1 MAFVV
6 AAQLFASILSGA
18 IVKAPFERGR
28 YQTRNRGGTMDD
40 EKAMNAARRFALWH
54 IGEAAWADRII
65 EAFRHPDETNFALDA
80 EMED

>member
-1 MAFVV
+1 
-6 AAQLFASILSGA
+6 
-18 IVKAPFERGR
+18 
-28 YQTRNRGGTMDD
+28 MDD
-40 EKAMNAARRFALWH
+40 EKALNAARRFALWH